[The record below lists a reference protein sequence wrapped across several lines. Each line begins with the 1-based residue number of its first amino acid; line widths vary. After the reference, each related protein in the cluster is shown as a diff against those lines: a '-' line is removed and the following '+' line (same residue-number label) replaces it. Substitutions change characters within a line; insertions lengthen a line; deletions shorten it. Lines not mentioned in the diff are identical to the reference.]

1 MKFTSLGQAP
11 MNRALSGV
19 FATFAALTV
28 IAATSTAADARTLKV
43 QTSSNASHFTL
54 AFLNEHWVPKLKT
67 MTNGS
72 LEIELL
78 PINAVVPRRETPEA
92 IGVGILDGDLTSINY
107 FAGTDPAY
115 ALIGDLIAGYD
126 SADQI
131 QTFCSRGGGKE
142 MLQKIHDQH
151 FPGVKVIGC
160 GAYAREAFVS
170 KVPIRGVKDLAGKK
184 IRSPEGLASDVFRR
198 AGAAPVS
205 LPGSETYGALEK
217 GVIDAADNSAYAN
230 NDANGMHK
238 IARYPI
244 FPGIHSTPILQF
256 TVGKAVWD
264 DLTPAEQTIL
274 QVWYEAA
281 YNDMRRAVDLVDRR
295 LVARDRAGDE
305 IEVIDWSQEERDA
318 LRAIA
323 VEAWEDFAAG
333 SELAKE
339 TYEAHLKFMKEAG
352 LLDN

>member
-1 MKFTSLGQAP
+1 MKIKGLSILGGLA
-11 MNRALSGV
+11 AAAVISAGLAVSG
-19 FATFAALTV
+19 AAE
-28 IAATSTAADARTLKV
+28 ARTLKV

-54 AFLNEHWVPKLKT
+54 AFLNEHWVPKLKE
-67 MTNGS
+67 MTGGS

-92 IGVGILDGDLTSINY
+92 IGAGILDGDLTSINY
-107 FAGTDPAY
+107 FAGVDPAF
-115 ALIGDLIAGYD
+115 ALMGDLIAGYD

-142 MLQKIHDQH
+142 MLQKLHDAH
-151 FPGVKVIGC
+151 YPGVKVIGC

-170 KVPIRGVKDLAGKK
+170 KVPIRGVADLAGKK

-198 AGAAPVS
+198 AGAAPVA

-238 IARYPI
+238 IAKYPI

-256 TVGKAVWD
+256 TISQMAWD
-264 DLTPAEQTIL
+264 EMTPAERTAL
-274 QVWYEAA
+274 VVWYEAA
-281 YNDMRRAVDLVDRR
+281 YNDMRRAVDIVDRQ
-295 LVARDRAGDE
+295 LVARDKAAGELE
-305 IEVIDWSQEERDA
+305 IIDWPQEERDK

-323 VEAWEDFAAG
+323 VEAWEDFASG
-333 SELAKE
+333 SDLAKE

-352 LLDN
+352 LL

>member
-1 MKFTSLGQAP
+1 MKIKGLSILGGLA
-11 MNRALSGV
+11 AAAVISAGLAVSG
-19 FATFAALTV
+19 AAE
-28 IAATSTAADARTLKV
+28 ARTLKV

-54 AFLNEHWVPKLKT
+54 AFLNEHWVPKLKE
-67 MTNGS
+67 MTGGS

-92 IGVGILDGDLTSINY
+92 IGAGILDGDLTSINY
-107 FAGTDPAY
+107 FAGVDPAF
-115 ALIGDLIAGYD
+115 ALMGDLIAGYD

-142 MLQKIHDQH
+142 MLQKLHDAH
-151 FPGVKVIGC
+151 YPGVKVIGC

-170 KVPIRGVKDLAGKK
+170 KVPIRGVADLAGKK

-198 AGAAPVS
+198 AGAAPVA

-238 IARYPI
+238 IAKYPI

-256 TVGKAVWD
+256 TISQMAWD
-264 DLTPAEQTIL
+264 EMTPTERTAL
-274 QVWYEAA
+274 VVWYEAA
-281 YNDMRRAVDLVDRR
+281 YNDMRRAVDIVDRQ
-295 LVARDRAGDE
+295 LVARDKAAGELE
-305 IEVIDWSQEERDA
+305 IIDWPQEERDK

-323 VEAWEDFAAG
+323 VEAWEDFASG
-333 SELAKE
+333 SDLAKE

-352 LLDN
+352 LL